1 MFPAKVIVAPNSPRA
16 RAQDRASPATIE
28 GNIRG
33 SVTFKNIFSEEAP
46 SVSAVFSR
54 SSFMERKA
62 DSTATTKKGIETN
75 TAATTDPAVVNG
87 RVKPNQS
94 FSHLPKKPCLP
105 KAKSKAVPPTTG
117 GRTIGRSTTA
127 RSNFIK
133 EKLDL
138 AKNHAIGIPNTNT
151 IRAAEKLTNKES
163 KKASRMTSL
172 PRRSDS
178 PDHGILCKSPIS
190 GDRRNKIAIVANR
203 TTVFGILFIEKIHD

>member
-1 MFPAKVIVAPNSPRA
+1 
-16 RAQDRASPATIE
+16 
-28 GNIRG
+28 
-33 SVTFKNIFSEEAP
+33 
-46 SVSAVFSR
+46 
-54 SSFMERKA
+54 
-62 DSTATTKKGIETN
+62 
-75 TAATTDPAVVNG
+75 VNG

-94 FSHLPKKPCLP
+94 FNHLPKKPCLP

-138 AKNHAIGIPNTNT
+138 AKNHAIGIPNMNT

-172 PRRSDS
+172 PRRSVS
-178 PDHGILCKSPIS
+178 PDQGILCKSPIS
-190 GDRRNKIAIVANR
+190 GDKRNKIAIVAIK
-203 TTVFGILFIEKIHD
+203 TTALGILFIRKIHDQKKFL